1 MSSAERWKL
10 HQNQIYVHYRYD
22 FYYVFTIITH
32 MPYMTVKCIFSRDVY
47 LVLLLVLEYVFEVLV
62 LVIVL
67 EV

>member
-1 MSSAERWKL
+1 
-10 HQNQIYVHYRYD
+10 
-22 FYYVFTIITH
+22 